1 MIYYIQFNIQRN
13 NKEYAYHIL
22 WNEMKIWENSPKT
35 SPHPPVYGK
44 GGVKIQIFFFS
55 GLDIPN
61 TFS

>member
-13 NKEYAYHIL
+13 NKEYVYHIL
-22 WNEMKIWENSPKT
+22 WNEMKIGENSPKT
-35 SPHPPVYGK
+35 SPPPCVGQ
-44 GGVKIQIFFFS
+44 GGCQNSNFFFS